1 MYSFFV
7 CSHEEVERELEISR
21 GGRSSSEDL
30 LSAPAHARPAFCG
43 TSVECVRMVGRD
55 LRAAD
60 AAARQASAA
69 AAAAA
74 PAAAAEEP
82 ASGLQREHKEKGACS
97 TLAGCRVHAA
107 NVLGSVH
114 L

>member
-1 MYSFFV
+1 
-7 CSHEEVERELEISR
+7 
-21 GGRSSSEDL
+21 
-30 LSAPAHARPAFCG
+30 
-43 TSVECVRMVGRD
+43 MVGRD